1 MPDRTTL
8 VVVAIPKQDDHV
20 WDISSEKVPHMT
32 LLFLGDVDWSEA
44 EISRTAGFIEHASS
58 MFTRFG
64 LTVDK
69 RGTLGED
76 KADVLFFEKGWSFKR
91 VDSFRQ
97 TLLAN
102 NNIKAAWQKAPQFEE
117 WTPHLTLGF
126 PETPAHEETRDWP
139 IGWVEFDRIALWTGD
154 SDGPTFELPT
164 EQDMA
169 LEMSAQDQAA
179 EVVERILSHHGVK
192 GMKWGV
198 RKGRGTPRARTKFSK
213 SPSKLDSAE
222 LTKRIARMEAEKKY
236 NSLNQKD
243 KSKGRQITEE
253 ILTDS
258 GKRIAKTVAT
268 GAGLALVKTLIA
280 AKFGEG
286 PASEVTRRLK

>member
-8 VVVAIPKQDDHV
+8 VIVAIPKQDDHV

-44 EISRTAGFIEHASS
+44 EIARTASFVEHASS

-76 KADVLFFEKGWSFKR
+76 EADVLFFEKNWSFKR
-91 VDSFRQ
+91 VDAFRQ
-97 TLLAN
+97 SLLAD
-102 NNIKAAWQKAPQFEE
+102 NNIKAAWQQAPQFDE

-126 PETPAHEETRDWP
+126 PETPAHEETRDWS
-139 IGWVEFDRIALWTGD
+139 INWVEFDRIALWTSD

-164 EQDMA
+164 EQDMEVA
-169 LEMSAQDQAA
+169 MSAQARGA
-179 EVVERILSHHGVK
+179 EAVEKILSHHGVK

-198 RKGRGTPRARTKFSK
+198 RKGKGTPTARTKFSK
-213 SPSKLDSAE
+213 SPKKLSNEE
-222 LTKRIARMEAEKKY
+222 LTKRIGRMEAEKKY
-236 NSLNQKD
+236 NSLNASD

-268 GAGLALVKTLIA
+268 GAGLALVRTLIA